1 LYSLTNFH
9 FPDPKTL
16 PSFRTVILPRRLDAI
31 RLLSL
36 DWEPAIFGPLDSWF
50 GLPSDVYEI
59 IQNMSSLQ
67 EVRIFVKTLLMEKY
81 SLNTAN
87 LKTRLMDISTRV
99 RLCEV
104 IVPSHL
110 VQMFRELF
118 VGTEVRVV
126 DESEIGGG

>member
-1 LYSLTNFH
+1 LT
-9 FPDPKTL
+9 
-16 PSFRTVILPRRLDAI
+16 SFKTVILPRRLDAI
-31 RLLSL
+31 RVISL
-36 DWEPAIFGPLDSWF
+36 DWEPTVFGVLNSGF
-50 GLPSDVYEI
+50 GFHSDVYEI

-67 EVRIFVKTLLMEKY
+67 ELRIYLKTLHMEEN
-81 SLNTAN
+81 SSNVVN

-126 DESEIGGG
+126 DESAIGGG

>member
-1 LYSLTNFH
+1 
-9 FPDPKTL
+9 
-16 PSFRTVILPRRLDAI
+16 
-31 RLLSL
+31 
-36 DWEPAIFGPLDSWF
+36 
-50 GLPSDVYEI
+50 
-59 IQNMSSLQ
+59 
-67 EVRIFVKTLLMEKY
+67 VRIFVKTLLMEKY